1 VTSLLVLDVDP
12 GVAVGDGE
20 VEVRVADWP
29 VLALLLAFKLVE
41 LSFEGGTGGRL
52 RIGVEVLVE
61 SWTISFPWTTILSL
75 DFFKS
80 RVRVTSPPK
89 SRSKA
94 VETLMLMTPR
104 NPWSLRLNFF

>member
-1 VTSLLVLDVDP
+1 MISLLVLDEDP

-20 VEVRVADWP
+20 VEVSVAGRP
-29 VLALLLAFKLVE
+29 VLALLLAFGLVE
-41 LSFEGGTGGRL
+41 LSFAGGTGGRL

-80 RVRVTSPPK
+80 RVRVTGQGQTINKGIS
-89 SRSKA
+89 
-94 VETLMLMTPR
+94 
-104 NPWSLRLNFF
+104 